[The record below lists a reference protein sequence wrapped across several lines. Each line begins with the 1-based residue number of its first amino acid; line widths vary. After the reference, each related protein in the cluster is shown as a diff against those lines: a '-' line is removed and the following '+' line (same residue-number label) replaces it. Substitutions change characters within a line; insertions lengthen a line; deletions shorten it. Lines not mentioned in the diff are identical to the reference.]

1 VIYLDYRKA
10 FDYGTTSEISS
21 QTTTVGIR
29 CKSDEMVT
37 LVLDRPID
45 ESSNQWKCFR
55 VDDGIK
61 RSASR
66 SVLGPLLFL
75 LFIND
80 LPDWIK
86 ANMRMFAD
94 DTKI

>member
-1 VIYLDYRKA
+1 MWSRCDISRLIYLDYRKA

-37 LVLDRPID
+37 LDLDRPID

-66 SVLGPLLFL
+66 LCVRTTSLSLVY
-75 LFIND
+75 
-80 LPDWIK
+80 K
-86 ANMRMFAD
+86 
-94 DTKI
+94 